1 MKKIFLKSILLLT
14 LIFAVS
20 CTDNDNENPLEGLTS
35 FTWWVSP
42 PIIDFNIPD
51 KTIKQNKYLA
61 FKDLSQGYVSHEW
74 RITEGTK
81 FITTNFS
88 ETDTIY
94 SNNII
99 PNAGLISDK
108 SLIGVYFPEI
118 GTFKITLKNVYKE
131 SVIGATK
138 VSNQW
143 VAEQVFNIT
152 VN

>member
-1 MKKIFLKSILLLT
+1 MLLLT
-14 LIFAVS
+14 VLFAVS
-20 CTDNDNENPLEGLTS
+20 CTENETENPLEGLTS

-42 PIIDFNIPD
+42 PLTEFNNPI

-74 RITEGTK
+74 KITEGIN
-81 FITTNFS
+81 FIDTNFS

-94 SNNII
+94 SDNII
-99 PNAGLISDK
+99 PNAGLTSDK
-108 SLIGVYFPEI
+108 SLVGVYFPTV
-118 GTFKITLKNVYKE
+118 GTFEVTLKNVYKD
-131 SVIGATK
+131 SVIGSNK
-138 VSNQW
+138 INNQW